1 LTIGLGPNFVVG
13 QTTDLAIETQWGE
26 DLGEVLD
33 FPLMRPKLR
42 VWVMFGRDLKFGD
55 GRARLLELID
65 QRGSLR
71 QAAAELDMSYRNAW
85 GYLQELERAAGFK
98 FLERAP
104 SGHPRSGMHLTPRG
118 KAFLAGYWKFQR
130 SLQAV
135 AERRFARAFEGDPP
149 KARGRQVTESGPQ
162 SRGPTPQ
169 GASGS
174 RGRGDR
180 SPRPGR
186 V

>member
-1 LTIGLGPNFVVG
+1 
-13 QTTDLAIETQWGE
+13 
-26 DLGEVLD
+26 
-33 FPLMRPKLR
+33 MRPKLR

-65 QRGSLR
+65 ERGSLR

-85 GYLQELERAAGFK
+85 GYLQELERAAGFR

-104 SGHPRSGMHLTPRG
+104 SGHPRSGMRLTPRG

-130 SLQAV
+130 SLEAM
-135 AERRFARAFEGDPP
+135 AERQFARAFEGDPP

-162 SRGPTPQ
+162 SRGTTPQ
-169 GASGS
+169 GASGP

-180 SPRPGR
+180 SRRPGGE
-186 V
+186 